1 MLTPNRQT
9 VAAAQELKSYLLSL
23 QTNTELLAILSSI
36 STDTAALASITAFDA
51 SVSSQLAADETP
63 NANYLD
69 RLPSQV
75 RPFFSS
81 ALSEE
86 YAILSTNRFT
96 SRLPSSTSEAAAPR
110 ETGGFEGCGRGCCR
124 ICGRCD
130 GAVGERRISI
140 YVLQTTFVLI

>member
-1 MLTPNRQT
+1 MINANTNRQT
-9 VAAAQELKSYLLSL
+9 TAAAQALKSYLLSL
-23 QTNTELLAILSSI
+23 QTNTEFLAILSSV

-69 RLPSQV
+69 GLPSQV

-86 YAILSTNRFT
+86 YAILTSNGFT
-96 SRLPSSTSEAAAPR
+96 SRLPTSTSQAAAPR
-110 ETGGFEGCGRGCCR
+110 ETGGLKIAGVVAAGFM
-124 ICGRCD
+124 
-130 GAVGERRISI
+130 GAVMA
-140 YVLQTTFVLI
+140 L